1 MLSRKRNTGFLY
13 GFTIIELMVSIFVT
27 LIALGTFYKLYNN
40 SVKAEKTVN
49 SRISIA
55 IQGEHI
61 IDTLSSPLRLAG
73 LTSEYEVD
81 GSGDWDPTAVIQTY
95 DGGSGT
101 DSVNI
106 RFFSPFGGPIA
117 KLNEAPIEATPPCT
131 LKISG
136 SSAMHSGIAGL
147 RLMTG
152 DGVFSANVTA
162 ISEGQITIDSIL
174 DRDGVAFAGN
184 CGIRFPQGTLITGP
198 DNDFEIRYTNSGS
211 GVTTL
216 QLQDFTSG
224 RVLLNYSSDADSP
237 DQMPLFIFQFLRE
250 YVDAGGSRR
259 RTWFSTLSSATELS
273 EVKSVRIGFVLLSN
287 KDRIVQKNAAAVSA
301 LSTQYCPFV
310 DGECY
315 TLTNPNR
322 NAYVFRRVIHLRN
335 FDYLKRNSLISY

>member
-73 LTSEYEVD
+73 LTSEYAVD
-81 GSGDWDPTAVIQTY
+81 GLGEWDPTAVIQTY
-95 DGGSGT
+95 NGGSGT
-101 DSVNI
+101 DNVNI

-117 KLNEAPIEATPPCT
+117 KLNVAATGATPPCV
-131 LKISG
+131 LNISG
-136 SSAMHSGIAGL
+136 SSAMHSGIASL

-152 DGVFSANVTA
+152 DGVFSANVTL
-162 ISEGQITIDSIL
+162 ISEGQITIENIL
-174 DRDGVAFAGN
+174 DRDSILFAGD
-184 CGIRFPQGTLITGP
+184 CATRFPEGTLITGT
-198 DNDFEIRYTNSGS
+198 DNDYEIIYTNTGS
-211 GVTTL
+211 GATSL
-216 QLQDFTSG
+216 QLQDYTAS
-224 RVLLNYSSDADSP
+224 RTILDYSSDADSP
-237 DQMPLFIFQFLRE
+237 DQIPLFIFQFLRE

-259 RTWFSTLSSATELS
+259 RTWFSTLSDATELS
-273 EVKSVRIGFVLLSN
+273 EVKSIRIGFVLLSN